1 MIDLK
6 DITARLSRAT
16 PGPWRLKP
24 QDPTK
29 IHRGTVQVEEDGRAI
44 EVVAECYCGAYE
56 GHGLHNADLIA
67 HAPADLDALVEEV
80 ERLRGEVDHEKG
92 ARIAAYASGA
102 LDGQDTERATV
113 VAWLRSE
120 AFLSLYEAK
129 PEDVANALER
139 GDHIKELA
147 ND

>member
-80 ERLRGEVDHEKG
+80 ERLRGEAE
-92 ARIAAYASGA
+92 R
-102 LDGQDTERATV
+102 ERAAV
-113 VAWLRSE
+113 VAWLYRDGCE
-120 AFLSLYEAK
+120 ASAERI
-129 PEDVANALER
+129 ER
-139 GDHIKELA
+139 GEHRHEGDE
-147 ND
+147 